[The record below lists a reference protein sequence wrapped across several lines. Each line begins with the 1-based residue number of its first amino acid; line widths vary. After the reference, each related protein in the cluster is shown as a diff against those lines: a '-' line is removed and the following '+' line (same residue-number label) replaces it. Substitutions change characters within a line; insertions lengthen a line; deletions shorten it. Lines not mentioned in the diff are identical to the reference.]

1 MGCPQVTLREKS
13 EQREGLRGRGWG
25 VQDKSGSTA
34 VSGAPL
40 GCRWGPL
47 RAELAS
53 SDPGSATTVSC
64 LFTRASCA
72 GSCFSPA
79 ETFGFLQSWA
89 TSNTGLAG
97 FCHQVLNPFMTLEG
111 RLEHIPNY
119 SFHNWEVHGV
129 SERLRLRGPGSG
141 GGHGQE
147 QLLSLAWKI
156 PPC

>member
-1 MGCPQVTLREKS
+1 MWVVPKLYFEKNQSKERDCVAADGACRTRAGLLQCPE
-13 EQREGLRGRGWG
+13 
-25 VQDKSGSTA
+25 
-34 VSGAPL
+34 APL
-40 GCRWGPL
+40 GCRWRPL

-79 ETFGFLQSWA
+79 GTFGFLQSWA

-97 FCHQVLNPFMTLEG
+97 FCHQVLNPFMTLES

-119 SFHNWEVHGV
+119 SFHNWEAHGV
-129 SERLRLRGPGSG
+129 SEHLRLRG
-141 GGHGQE
+141 GGHGQDVRA
-147 QLLSLAWKI
+147 SA
-156 PPC
+156 P